1 MSSSRSCR
9 SGRRS
14 TARTGPCG
22 SRSTLNLRRVPSAP
36 SPLVVRLQEICREEN
51 VFWRPEDL
59 LVWEYDAGFDRHPPT
74 AVAVPGTA
82 EETAAVVRAAPEAGV
97 AIVPRGAG
105 TGLSGGTIACAG
117 AIVVATTRL
126 RNIISID
133 GAARV
138 AVVEPGVTN
147 LAVSTA
153 AREAGLFFAPDPASQ
168 RISTIGGNVGTNAGG
183 PHALRYGSMVQHV
196 LGIEL
201 VLPSGEIARFGGPV
215 ADLPGFDCVPLI
227 VGSEGTL
234 GIITKVWLRLL
245 PLPEDVRT
253 FVAIFADIDSGARA
267 ASAIIASGVV
277 PAAMEMLD
285 RVTIG
290 ALNAAFEVH
299 LPEDTGSLLLVEVEG
314 LREETEDWAHTIERI
329 LRKNGAA
336 SVRSAETVSEREL
349 LWKARKLGYAALA
362 RIRPNNYLHDAVVP
376 RSKVPEVLR
385 AVNAIAD
392 RYGYVIA
399 NMFHIGDGNLH
410 PVLLFD
416 ARTESIDRVMEA
428 SAEILKVAIDAGGA
442 LSGEHGIGLAKNHFM
457 FWVFGPE
464 DLEAMQ
470 RARSAFDPDG
480 TMNPG
485 KIFPG
490 GSICADIPTERIKR
504 GLAEGMWV

>member
-1 MSSSRSCR
+1 VS
-9 SGRRS
+9 
-14 TARTGPCG
+14 
-22 SRSTLNLRRVPSAP
+22 SAP
-36 SPLVVRLQEICREEN
+36 SPLVVRLQQICGEEN
-51 VFWRPEDL
+51 VFWRAEDL

-74 AVAVPGTA
+74 AVAVPGTT
-82 EETAAVVRAAPEAGV
+82 EEVAAVVRAAHDAGV
-97 AIVPRGAG
+97 AVVPRGAG

-117 AIVVATTRL
+117 AIVLATTRL
-126 RNIISID
+126 RRIVSID
-133 GAARV
+133 RAARV

-147 LAVSTA
+147 LAVSAA

-168 RISTIGGNVGTNAGG
+168 KISTIGGNVGTNAGG

-215 ADLPGFDCVPLI
+215 ADLPGIDCVPLI

-234 GIITKVWLRLL
+234 GIVTKVWLRLL

-285 RVTIG
+285 KVTIG

-299 LPEDTGSLLLVEVEG
+299 LPTDAGSLLLVEVEG
-314 LREETEDWAHTIERI
+314 LSEETADWAASIVRV
-329 LRKNGAA
+329 LKKNGATD
-336 SVRSAETVSEREL
+336 VRSAATQAEREL

-376 RSKVPEVLR
+376 RSKVPDVLR
-385 AVNAIAD
+385 EVNAIAE
-392 RYGYVIA
+392 RYGYIIA

-416 ARTESIDRVMEA
+416 ARTQPVDRVMEA
-428 SAEILKVAIDAGGA
+428 SAEILKVALSAGGA
-442 LSGEHGIGLAKNHFM
+442 LSGEHGIGLEKNHFM

-464 DLEAMQ
+464 DLDAQ
-470 RARSAFDPDG
+470 RRARDAFDPEG

-490 GSICADIPTERIKR
+490 GDACADIPTERTKR
-504 GLAEGMWV
+504 ALAEGMWV